1 MEQFALF
8 IRQVKNRIRDF
19 LPEEYQSAVVTA
31 QSTPR
36 NNDRMGV
43 SLIIQ
48 KEGQTFPFAFD
59 LGQYYQMRL
68 NGDTEEM
75 VLSQIADECV
85 KQNQKEQDLM
95 DFEKI
100 KNRLWMQLLA
110 KESNQ
115 ERLKSCPYKEIEGTD
130 LVATFHLHT
139 NNEKDST
146 EGILVVNG
154 LLEQWGQDVD
164 SLYREALQN
173 MQHQMPVQ
181 IKNLNDFLLSGE
193 ANQKPEQVSCNPVEL
208 YVMTNAKG
216 EYGAATLLY
225 PEVLQ
230 TLAENS
236 NADLF
241 ILPSS
246 IHEVLVMKAD
256 GGMEA
261 KELQY
266 MVMEINRQ
274 EVRPEEVLSDQVYRY
289 DRESQSISLATTREE
304 TEELL
309 RGYFP
314 LEMQRHLGEQE
325 LLDME
330 PEQ

>member
-1 MEQFALF
+1 
-8 IRQVKNRIRDF
+8 
-19 LPEEYQSAVVTA
+19 
-31 QSTPR
+31 
-36 NNDRMGV
+36 
-43 SLIIQ
+43 
-48 KEGQTFPFAFD
+48 
-59 LGQYYQMRL
+59 
-68 NGDTEEM
+68 
-75 VLSQIADECV
+75 
-85 KQNQKEQDLM
+85 M
-95 DFEKI
+95 DAA
-100 KNRLWMQLLA
+100 R
-110 KESNQ
+110 S
-115 ERLKSCPYKEIEGTD
+115 PYKEIEGTD

-236 NADLF
+236 NGDLF

-256 GGMEA
+256 GGFVPHTSNLCPAFSKSPRCPRLLLASPPKSYTTVSFYCWIEF
-261 KELQY
+261 
-266 MVMEINRQ
+266 
-274 EVRPEEVLSDQVYRY
+274 YRM
-289 DRESQSISLATTREE
+289 D
-304 TEELL
+304 
-309 RGYFP
+309 FP
-314 LEMQRHLGEQE
+314 QA
-325 LLDME
+325 
-330 PEQ
+330 

>member
-1 MEQFALF
+1 
-8 IRQVKNRIRDF
+8 
-19 LPEEYQSAVVTA
+19 
-31 QSTPR
+31 
-36 NNDRMGV
+36 MGV

-85 KQNQKEQDLM
+85 KQNQKEQDLL

-154 LLEQWGQDVD
+154 LLEQWVTCRINNANCSMLHSPLSVSQFIFW
-164 SLYREALQN
+164 SFPTCSFR
-173 MQHQMPVQ
+173 
-181 IKNLNDFLLSGE
+181 LLFWI
-193 ANQKPEQVSCNPVEL
+193 QP
-208 YVMTNAKG
+208 
-216 EYGAATLLY
+216 
-225 PEVLQ
+225 
-230 TLAENS
+230 
-236 NADLF
+236 
-241 ILPSS
+241 I
-246 IHEVLVMKAD
+246 
-256 GGMEA
+256 
-261 KELQY
+261 
-266 MVMEINRQ
+266 
-274 EVRPEEVLSDQVYRY
+274 
-289 DRESQSISLATTREE
+289 
-304 TEELL
+304 
-309 RGYFP
+309 FP
-314 LEMQRHLGEQE
+314 PL
-325 LLDME
+325 
-330 PEQ
+330 